1 LSTEHPEPPSPAPRG
16 DEPSGTA
23 PETPPAAD
31 SVPPPTADVSDGSAG
46 AAASAPGT
54 SSGDSAGAG
63 TATATTPASSRTSKP
78 RKRGSFARELPFLIL
93 IAFLLALLIKAFLV
107 QAFYI
112 PSGSMERTLLIGD
125 RVLVNKLVYR
135 VRSVHRGEIVVFNGK
150 GTGFENAVEIEV
162 PGPSNGFE
170 RVIRD
175 VQKLL
180 GLGAPGEKDFIK
192 RVIGVGGDTVNC
204 CDAQGRVTVNGKP
217 LNEPYIYENSP
228 QTKDDPNRGFHGP
241 VHVPKGQLFV
251 MGDHRGD
258 SSDSRINGTI
268 PESKVIGRAFIRVW
282 PVSRIGLLHVPK
294 TFSNVAGTAFMA
306 VPTLPPV
313 EAAAV
318 VVPVAFLGRR
328 RRRRRRERQHLT
340 AS

>member
-1 LSTEHPEPPSPAPRG
+1 VPDASAGGAAQNPSATQDTG
-16 DEPSGTA
+16 A
-23 PETPPAAD
+23 
-31 SVPPPTADVSDGSAG
+31 PTAG
-46 AAASAPGT
+46 
-54 SSGDSAGAG
+54 GAG
-63 TATATTPASSRTSKP
+63 TAATAGSGDTTTATPSGPRTTAKP
-78 RKRGSFARELPFLIL
+78 RKRGSFARELPILIL
-93 IAFLLALLIKAFLV
+93 IAFLLALLIKAFVV

-150 GTGFENAVEIEV
+150 GTGFDSVVETQV
-162 PGPSNGFE
+162 PAPSNGFE

-175 VQKLL
+175 IQKLL

-192 RVIGVGGDTVNC
+192 RVIGVGGDTVAC
-204 CDAQGRVTVNGKP
+204 CDAQGRVMVNGTP
-217 LNEPYIYENSP
+217 LNEPYVFENSP
-228 QTKDDPNRGFHGP
+228 FTPGPNGEKRQFSGTGNVRT

-258 SSDSRINGTI
+258 SSDSRFNGTI

-294 TFSNVAGTAFMA
+294 TFSQVPSAAFAA

-313 EAAAV
+313 EAAGAV
-318 VVPVAFLGRR
+318 VPLVLIGRR
-328 RRRRRRERQHLT
+328 SRRLRQNRRERRRLPRNG
-340 AS
+340 AAA

>member
-1 LSTEHPEPPSPAPRG
+1 
-16 DEPSGTA
+16 
-23 PETPPAAD
+23 
-31 SVPPPTADVSDGSAG
+31 
-46 AAASAPGT
+46 
-54 SSGDSAGAG
+54 
-63 TATATTPASSRTSKP
+63 
-78 RKRGSFARELPFLIL
+78 LPFLIL
-93 IAFLLALLIKAFLV
+93 VAFLLALLIKAFV
-107 QAFYI
+107 IQAFYI

-150 GTGFENAVEIEV
+150 GTGFDSVVETEV
-162 PGPSNGFE
+162 PAPSNGFE

-175 VQKLL
+175 IQKLL

-204 CDAQGRVTVNGKP
+204 CDAQGRVTVNGTP
-217 LNEPYIYENSP
+217 LNEPYIFENSP
-228 QTKDDPNRGFHGP
+228 LSKDDQRGFHGP

-258 SSDSRINGTI
+258 SSDSRMNGTI

-282 PVSRIGLLHVPK
+282 PISRIGLLHVPS
-294 TFSNVAGTAFMA
+294 TFSHIASAASDV

-313 EAAAV
+313 PAAAAV
-318 VVPVAFLGRR
+318 VPVALVGRRR
-328 RRRRRRERQHLT
+328 RRRRRRERQSL
-340 AS
+340 AVR